1 MTDNIQDQIIES
13 FRMVTGTMEPD
24 RTSVLLVS
32 ADTADAGLV
41 RRALAADSG
50 NQWHLRRL
58 RRLSHAITRLQQNK
72 IAAVLLDLYLPDS
85 RGIETFEALFEAA
98 PLVPIL
104 ILADPGNEDIALQA
118 TRQGAQDYLL
128 KEHLN
133 AYWLPRLLRSVIERK
148 AAEDALFLEKERAQV
163 TLNSIGDAVLSTD
176 IAGNVTYLNKVAED
190 MTGWSV
196 REAVGRPLAEVF
208 QIIDGK
214 TRKPA
219 SNPMTRAVQ
228 ENRTVG
234 LSANCILIRRDGV
247 ESAIEDS
254 AAPIRD
260 RGGIVIGAVIVFHD
274 INMARSIVQKMAH
287 LAQHDVLTGLPNRL
301 LFRDRLFY
309 TVALAQRH
317 GRQCGVL
324 FLDLDGFK
332 DINDSHGHS
341 LGDQLLQ
348 SIAQRLLT
356 CVRDS
361 DTVARQ
367 GGDEFMVL
375 LTEIGRPEDAA
386 HSAQKLLAELIR
398 PYNVAGEVFH
408 ISVSIGISLYPGD
421 GTDSGTLINAADTAM
436 YHAKDLGGNNYRF
449 YRVDINTPAATGLRL
464 SELKQ

>member
-1 MTDNIQDQIIES
+1 
-13 FRMVTGTMEPD
+13 
-24 RTSVLLVS
+24 VLLVS
-32 ADTADAGLV
+32 ADTADAGLD
-41 RRALAADSG
+41 RRALAADSDS
-50 NQWHLRRL
+50 QWHLRRL
-58 RRLSHAITRLQQNK
+58 RRLSHAIARLQQNK

-85 RGIETFEALFEAA
+85 RGIETFETLFEAA

-104 ILADPGNEDIALQA
+104 ILADPENEDIALQA

-176 IAGNVTYLNKVAED
+176 IAGNITYLNKVAED
-190 MTGWSV
+190 MTGWSG
-196 REAVGRPLAEVF
+196 REALGRPLTDVF
-208 QIIDGK
+208 QIINGK

-219 SNPMTRAVQ
+219 ANPMTQAVQ

-274 INMARSIVQKMAH
+274 INMAHSVVKKMAH

-309 TVALAQRH
+309 TVALARRH
-317 GRQCGVL
+317 GRQCGIL

-375 LTEIGRPEDAA
+375 LTEIGHPEDAA
-386 HSAQKLLAELIR
+386 HSAQKLLAELIK

-421 GTDSGTLINAADTAM
+421 GTDSDTLINAADTAM

-449 YRVDINTPAATGLRL
+449 YSDDINIPAATGLRL